1 MSVLEKGVFACAPLL
16 RPQGEVLRWHVARG
30 EVERVAAAD
39 YIDMLEREVAALR
52 AQQQQ
57 QQLKVGLLGVLCG
70 AWRYAQCCT

>member
-1 MSVLEKGVFACAPLL
+1 M
-16 RPQGEVLRWHVARG
+16 LRWHVARG

-57 QQLKVGLLGVLCG
+57 QQQVKVGVLSVTN
-70 AWRYAQCCT
+70 R